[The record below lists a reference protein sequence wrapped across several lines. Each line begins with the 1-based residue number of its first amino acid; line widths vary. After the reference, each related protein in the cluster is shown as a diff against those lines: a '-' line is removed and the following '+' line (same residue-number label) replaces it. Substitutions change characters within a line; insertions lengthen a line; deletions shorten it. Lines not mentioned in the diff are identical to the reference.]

1 MNNVVIVTGASSGIG
16 LAASKLLVKNGFSVV
31 LASRNVEK
39 LKSLFSG
46 ENVLIVK
53 TDVTKISDIKNLVSE
68 TISKFSKIDVL
79 VNNAGIGIS
88 GPLYEMND
96 GEIEK
101 VIATNLF
108 GPIML
113 TKEVLPIMI
122 RNNGGCIVNVSSLA
136 AFVPVPW
143 MSIYAATKAAL
154 KVLTDSWRIEFKP
167 YNIRVIG
174 VYPGY
179 VKTSFSANTIRT
191 PTAQK
196 LINVDKTIGPVLQP
210 ETIARKIVDSIM
222 RGANNDLYIGLP
234 YRVAHEIAVHM
245 PSLVRWYSE
254 RLYERM
260 IQYLRKS

>member
-1 MNNVVIVTGASSGIG
+1 MNVVIVTGASSGIG
-16 LAASKLLVKNGFSVV
+16 LATSKLLVENGFSVV

-39 LKSLFSG
+39 LRSLFSN
-46 ENVLIVK
+46 EDVLIVK
-53 TDVTKISDIKNLVSE
+53 TDITKISDVKELISE
-68 TISKFSKIDVL
+68 TISRYSKIDVL

-88 GPLYEMND
+88 GPLYEMD
-96 GEIEK
+96 YDQIEK
-101 VIATNLF
+101 VIATNLL
-108 GPIML
+108 GPIIL

-154 KVLTDSWRIEFKP
+154 KILTDSWRIEFKP

-179 VKTSFSANTIRT
+179 VKTGFSANTIRT

-196 LINVDKTIGPVLQP
+196 LISVDKNVGPILQP
-210 ETIARKIVDSIM
+210 ETVARKIADSIIK
-222 RGANNDLYIGLP
+222 GANSDLYISLP
-234 YRVAHEIAVHM
+234 YKVAHEIAVHM
-245 PSLVRWYSE
+245 PGFVKWYSE
-254 RLYERM
+254 RLYKRM
-260 IQYLRKS
+260 IKHLEKS